1 MKSTASRG
9 FAFAVL
15 FFLALVPDAGGCAE
29 SNEGRASQRPRLLVL
44 TDIGGDP
51 DDTQSMVRL
60 MTFANEFDIEG
71 LIASA
76 SGTPG
81 ELNRKVVQPQLIR
94 QVVEAYGEVRDNLA
108 RHASGYPTAQHLLAC
123 VHAGNPNRG
132 LNAIGD
138 GHDTD
143 GSNWII
149 RVVDKPDPR
158 PVNIAIWGG
167 QTDLAQALWRVRQ
180 ERGESGLAEFIRKI
194 RVHDIADQD
203 GIQPWIFENFPD
215 LFYVLDKA
223 SPGTDKRTA
232 AFRGMYLGGDESLT
246 SLDWIDEHIRRDHG
260 PLGALYPPKTW
271 TAQIRTVPSRKAI
284 RRRGSISCLRG

>member
-108 RHASGYPTAQHLLAC
+108 RHA
-123 VHAGNPNRG
+123 AGKTI
-132 LNAIGD
+132 LVILEITDD
-138 GHDTD
+138 GVPPLT
-143 GSNWII
+143 NY
-149 RVVDKPDPR
+149 RRFVLQVD
-158 PVNIAIWGG
+158 
-167 QTDLAQALWRVRQ
+167 
-180 ERGESGLAEFIRKI
+180 
-194 RVHDIADQD
+194 
-203 GIQPWIFENFPD
+203 
-215 LFYVLDKA
+215 
-223 SPGTDKRTA
+223 
-232 AFRGMYLGGDESLT
+232 
-246 SLDWIDEHIRRDHG
+246 
-260 PLGALYPPKTW
+260 
-271 TAQIRTVPSRKAI
+271 
-284 RRRGSISCLRG
+284 